1 MPFIATGLATLLLLE
16 GGQSKLHVWSVIC
29 WVLDL
34 CINISAT
41 TALAGRLWWLGR
53 STMDDSPISIWLCR
67 GVNLHIRTI
76 YTVIESGAIYT
87 VAITV
92 TAGLALAR
100 SEAAWIFAGLVMQL
114 SVGLFLSMTTLLLTY
129 NEYRS
134 RRHY

>member
-1 MPFIATGLATLLLLE
+1 
-16 GGQSKLHVWSVIC
+16 
-29 WVLDL
+29 
-34 CINISAT
+34 
-41 TALAGRLWWLGR
+41 
-53 STMDDSPISIWLCR
+53 MDDSPISIWLCR